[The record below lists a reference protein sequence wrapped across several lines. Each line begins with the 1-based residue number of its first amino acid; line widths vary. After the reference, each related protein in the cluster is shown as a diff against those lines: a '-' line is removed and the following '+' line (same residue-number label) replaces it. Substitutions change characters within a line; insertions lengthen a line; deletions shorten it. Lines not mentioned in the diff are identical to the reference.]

1 MLFGVNKVNR
11 VNSYFAPASLCEV
24 LFTNF
29 VIYVII
35 IYSSILIIVMGAKIT
50 VYLVYLTM
58 AVTAF
63 CGRFKKKKK
72 KAPKNLHSAEKCS
85 IFVSPPKTAPV
96 KG

>member
-1 MLFGVNKVNR
+1 
-11 VNSYFAPASLCEV
+11 
-24 LFTNF
+24 
-29 VIYVII
+29 
-35 IYSSILIIVMGAKIT
+35 
-50 VYLVYLTM
+50 M